1 MVKGFRREE
10 FTVRRFIRLPEVK
23 GRVGASKPTIYRWME
38 RGTFPRQ
45 YLLDDSGHSVAWLL
59 DEVERW
65 IDERI
70 AARAAIASLRVERSK
85 RQTWSTQ

>member
-1 MVKGFRREE
+1 
-10 FTVRRFIRLPEVK
+10 
-23 GRVGASKPTIYRWME
+23 ME